1 MQVVFKRNLWK
12 LLAQITRIVRI
23 FLTSV
28 STTVIVNIRCDESVV
43 VIYYLLLRI
52 GWVVFR

>member
-28 STTVIVNIRCDESVV
+28 STTVIVNIRCDESVA